1 MLCPVAAQ
9 PFSPH
14 TRGWTPVP
22 DAMAVFGPAP
32 ELVNA
37 RLAMVAFAAAAAA
50 ELQGG
55 GSVLAQAQAAPTGVA
70 ALGAVLTLA
79 SLVPICAGMNGKRQ
93 GPGPFTSDAELVNG
107 RLAMVAFA
115 TQLALELQFGNTLF

>member
-1 MLCPVAAQ
+1 
-9 PFSPH
+9 
-14 TRGWTPVP
+14 
-22 DAMAVFGPAP
+22 MAVFGPAP